1 MTMNLKEDCQN
12 NKLTLLA
19 MHKFIQETAV
29 NLGLSLEGPLSTI
42 CEQAQ
47 VNRTQVY
54 ERKKQI
60 EETLAA
66 IGLPGPGHPA
76 SGLCPE
82 SDQGWRLRESVLRYR
97 LDHPGALVLHA
108 GGRATYSAGFIR
120 FILDASDEWGNFLD
134 QFCEHAEIPYQTFS
148 CWRKKDLVLPYAP
161 HRAKSYVSVS
171 GASEDARRI
180 AEDYSEWE
188 GGIRDFFKY
197 ETARLNLGPTPI
209 RRVLVI
215 FGLLPLR
222 SAKAP
227 RYRGATQ
234 QCQPGSI
241 LVTDG
246 KTVHTVFTGTGE
258 VRFYNWQGI
267 VDQATSCHT
276 AVVVTATET
285 AAGVGEAFDMSCE
298 FLGRPPL
305 ALVHDNKPIHE
316 DRQLREHI
324 EKTTLM
330 IPATPERGENKA
342 VMEGEFGK
350 FEQAV
355 GPILLDNSSEE
366 ALKKSAVHEIIRAYT
381 AGINHAGRVEFNGKS
396 RQYVLRETCPDPV
409 KDRQFIEQLHAD
421 HTGKQRIDVLPTRLT
436 SHVLLN
442 EGFDRFGIVDLDPKG
457 KIRNWLAS
465 RYTPEA
471 IRQGLA
477 IFRTE
482 QEKGRLRNKT
492 AHRYLVKVIQNCQV
506 EIDLRRQEE
515 LLREYAGVER
525 SVWLQELEAEYEILE
540 GQCVGASPE
549 NALAFHL
556 SDKAVFG
563 GLILQ
568 RAFWENKLKALLE
581 KQRDRFTSV
590 CNHVRRLFEA
600 KGEHRF
606 ALINKLVN
614 WEYQLAA

>member
-1 MTMNLKEDCQN
+1 MNLKEDCQN

-19 MHKFIQETAV
+19 MSKFVQETAV
-29 NLGLSLEGPLSTI
+29 NLGLSLEGPLSTV
-42 CEQAQ
+42 CAHAQ

-60 EETLAA
+60 EDTLEA
-66 IGLPGPGHPA
+66 IGLAGPGHPV
-76 SGLCPE
+76 SHLCPE

-108 GGRATYSAGFIR
+108 GGRASYSAGFSR
-120 FILDASDEWGNFLD
+120 FILDLFDKWEGCHE
-134 QFCEHAEIPYQTFS
+134 QFCEQVEVPAQTFS
-148 CWRKKDLVLPYAP
+148 YWRKKDRAQPYAP
-161 HRAKSYVSVS
+161 HRARPYVSVL
-171 GASEDARRI
+171 GTSEDARRI
-180 AEDYSEWE
+180 ADDYSKWE

-246 KTVHTVFTGTGE
+246 KTVHAFYTGTGE
-258 VRFYNWQGI
+258 AGFYNWQGI
-267 VDQATSCHT
+267 VDQATACHT

-298 FLGRPPL
+298 FLGRPPQ
-305 ALVHDNKPIHE
+305 ALIHDNKPIHD

-324 EKTTLM
+324 EKTTRM
-330 IPATPERGENKA
+330 IPATAERGENKA

-355 GPILLDNSSEE
+355 GPILLDDSSAE

-381 AGINHAGRVEFNGKS
+381 AAINHAGRVEFNGKS
-396 RQYVLRETCPDPV
+396 RQGVLRETCPDPI
-409 KDRQFIEQLHAD
+409 KDRQFIEQLQAD
-421 HTGKQRIDVLPTRLT
+421 HTGKQRVDVLPTRLA
-436 SHVLLN
+436 SRVLLN
-442 EGFDRFGIVDLDPKG
+442 EGFDRFGITGLDPKG
-457 KIRNWLAS
+457 TIRDWLAG

-482 QEKGRLRNKT
+482 REKGRLRSKT
-492 AHRYLVKVIQNCQV
+492 AHRYLVKVIQNCQD

-515 LLREYAGVER
+515 LLREYAEVER
-525 SVWLQELEAEYEILE
+525 SVWLQELEAEYEILTS
-540 GQCVGASPE
+540 QCVGASPA
-549 NALAFHL
+549 NDLALQL

-568 RAFWENKLKALLE
+568 RAFWENKLKALLA

-590 CNHVRRLFEA
+590 CNHVRRLLEA
-600 KGEHRF
+600 KWEHRF
-606 ALINKLVN
+606 ALISKLVN
-614 WEYQLAA
+614 WEYQLAD

>member
-1 MTMNLKEDCQN
+1 MS
-12 NKLTLLA
+12 
-19 MHKFIQETAV
+19 KFVQETAV
-29 NLGLSLEGPLSTI
+29 NLGLSLEGPLSTV
-42 CEQAQ
+42 CEHAQ

-60 EETLAA
+60 EKTLEA
-66 IGLPGPGHPA
+66 IGLAGPGHPV
-76 SGLCPE
+76 SHSCPV
-82 SDQGWRLRESVLRYR
+82 SDKGRRLRESVLRYR

-108 GGRATYSAGFIR
+108 GGRVSYSAGFSR
-120 FILDASDEWGNFLD
+120 FILDLFDKWEGCRE
-134 QFCEHAEIPYQTFS
+134 QFCEQVEVPAQTFRF
-148 CWRKKDLVLPYAP
+148 WREKDRVQPYAP
-161 HRAKSYVSVS
+161 HRAKPYVSVS

-180 AEDYSEWE
+180 ADDYSKWE

-197 ETARLNLGPTPI
+197 ETARLDLGPTPI

-234 QCQPGSI
+234 ECQPGSI

-246 KTVHTVFTGTGE
+246 KIVHAVFTGTGE
-258 VRFYNWQGI
+258 VGFYNWQGI
-267 VDQATSCHT
+267 VDQATACHT

-285 AAGVGEAFDMSCE
+285 AAGVGEVFDMSCE

-305 ALVHDNKPIHE
+305 ALVHDNKPIHD
-316 DRQLREHI
+316 DRRLREHI

-355 GPILLDNSSEE
+355 GPILLDDSSAE

-381 AGINHAGRVEFNGKS
+381 AAINHAGRLEFNGKS
-396 RQYVLRETCPDPV
+396 RQGVLRETCPDPD
-409 KDRQFIEQLHAD
+409 KDRQFIEQLHAN
-421 HTGKQRIDVLPTRLT
+421 HTGKQRVAVLPTRLV
-436 SHVLLN
+436 SRVLLN
-442 EGFDRFGIVDLDPKG
+442 EGFARFELIELDPKG
-457 KIRNWLAS
+457 TVRNWLAG
-465 RYTPEA
+465 RYTLEA

-482 QEKGRLRNKT
+482 REKGRLRNKT
-492 AHRYLVKVIQNCQV
+492 AHRYLVKVIQNCQD

-525 SVWLQELEAEYEILE
+525 SVWLQELEAEYEILK

-549 NALAFHL
+549 NDLALHL

-568 RAFWENKLKALLE
+568 RAFWENKLKVLLE
-581 KQRDRFTSV
+581 KQRARFTAV

-600 KGEHRF
+600 KWEHRF
-606 ALINKLVN
+606 ALISKLVN